1 MCLCFLF
8 TLLPAAGAAPDNRT
22 KTIRAAWYEDSDH
35 ITGEKGERSG
45 YGYEYEQAV
54 ASYTGWRYDYVKGDW
69 SELLEGVQISTSWV
83 RFPARPTAKRPCF
96 FPSCRWARRSVT
108 STPT

>member
-1 MCLCFLF
+1 MSRIKTTARNGYLCIAMCLCFLF

-54 ASYTGWRYDYVKGDW
+54 ASYTG
-69 SELLEGVQISTSWV
+69 
-83 RFPARPTAKRPCF
+83 
-96 FPSCRWARRSVT
+96 
-108 STPT
+108 